1 MIQTKDI
8 LLLLI
13 VTFMSVVFLQPDSS
27 VILGLDR
34 TYLFAGLLIVVTIA
48 LAHYS
53 KLVLV
58 TAVLIAAI
66 GANLPQEFA
75 KALNVDA
82 RYFMIGLIT
91 VLLVAVANRIIKL
104 PTGLDK
110 PQGFPAGPG
119 SVAPNP
125 NMVELNLPE
134 SNGAELSG
142 VENDDPKS
150 IPTENNEPV
159 NEPALKKVVPG

>member
-1 MIQTKDI
+1 MIRTKDI

-27 VILGLDR
+27 VVLGLDR
-34 TYLFAGLLIVVTIA
+34 AYLFAGLLIVLTIA

-66 GANLPQEFA
+66 GANLPGEIA
-75 KALNVDA
+75 GALNVDA
-82 RYFMIGLIT
+82 RYFMIGLVV
-91 VLLVAVANRIIKL
+91 VLLVAVANRVIKL

-110 PQGFPAGPG
+110 AQGFPAGPG
-119 SVAPNP
+119 SVTPNP
-125 NMVELNLPE
+125 NIVELNLPE
-134 SNGAELSG
+134 SN
-142 VENDDPKS
+142 DPEMNA
-150 IPTENNEPV
+150 PED
-159 NEPALKKVVPG
+159 NEPASDSAVKIEQGQAAAQ

>member
-1 MIQTKDI
+1 MIRTKDI

-27 VILGLDR
+27 LVLGLDR

-75 KALNVDA
+75 QALNVDA
-82 RYFMIGLIT
+82 RYFMIGLVT

-104 PTGLDK
+104 PTGLDRR
-110 PQGFPAGPG
+110 QGFPADPS

-134 SNGAELSG
+134 SNDPELNAP
-142 VENDDPKS
+142 EDNDPVGDPA
-150 IPTENNEPV
+150 IETGPDQAATQ
-159 NEPALKKVVPG
+159 

>member
-1 MIQTKDI
+1 MIRTKDF

-27 VILGLDR
+27 IMLGLDR

-58 TAVLIAAI
+58 TAVLIVAI
-66 GANLPQEFA
+66 GANLPQEIA
-75 KALNVDA
+75 GALNVDV
-82 RYFMIGLIT
+82 RYFMLGLII
-91 VLLVAVANRIIKL
+91 VLLVAVANRMIKL

-110 PQGFPAGPG
+110 PQGFPADKG
-119 SVAPNP
+119 SVTPNP
-125 NMVELNLPE
+125 NLVELNLPE
-134 SNGAELSG
+134 NNDPEMNAPEDSDPVSDPA
-142 VENDDPKS
+142 VE
-150 IPTENNEPV
+150 IGQGQ
-159 NEPALKKVVPG
+159 AAAQ

>member
-1 MIQTKDI
+1 MIRTKDI

-27 VILGLDR
+27 IMLGLDR
-34 TYLFAGLLIVVTIA
+34 TFLFAGLLIVVTVA

-58 TAVLIAAI
+58 TAVLIVAI
-66 GANLPQEFA
+66 GANLPQEIA
-75 KALNVDA
+75 GALNVDA
-82 RYFMIGLIT
+82 RYFMIGLVV
-91 VLLVAVANRIIKL
+91 VLLVAVGNRVFKL

-110 PQGFPAGPG
+110 PQGFPADQG
-119 SVAPNP
+119 SVTPTP

-134 SNGAELSG
+134 NNDAEMNAP
-142 VENDDPKS
+142 ED
-150 IPTENNEPV
+150 NEPV
-159 NEPALKKVVPG
+159 SESAVEIGQGQAAAQ

>member
-1 MIQTKDI
+1 MIRTKDI

-27 VILGLDR
+27 AVLGLDR
-34 TYLFAGLLIVVTIA
+34 AYLFAGLPIVLTIA

-75 KALNVDA
+75 RALNVDG
-82 RYFMIGLIT
+82 RYFMIGLVI
-91 VLLVAVANRIIKL
+91 VLLVAVANRVFKL
-104 PTGLDK
+104 PTGIDK
-110 PQGFPAGPG
+110 PQGFHADQG
-119 SVAPNP
+119 SVNPNP
-125 NMVELNLPE
+125 SMVELNLPE
-134 SNGAELSG
+134 SNESEPNA
-142 VENDDPKS
+142 P
-150 IPTENNEPV
+150 ENNDAAGDPDMV
-159 NEPALKKVVPG
+159 NELDQAATQK